1 MKTIYQVLLII
12 CVVLLSACKPSAT
25 PAAPS
30 ANNNEA
36 PEIDEPEI
44 DEPTIDEPE
53 PAEDNPWPED
63 AIVVTSTANSGSVTL
78 RQALNQAGAGDTIV
92 FDPDIFPPDNP
103 ATIFVR
109 NDALPGIKANVTI
122 DASNAGV
129 ILDGS
134 QLVGDWVAGLQIINA
149 DGVSIMGLRI
159 QNFNG
164 PGISITASSNNTIG
178 GDRSIGAGPYGQGNM
193 LVANNV
199 GLDISDQSAKRNT
212 ITGNLIGVD
221 LDDSDWLGNLDNG
234 ILVWEGVSD
243 NTIGPDNRIANNGN
257 RGIGFRDPNNRW
269 ENQVIENEI
278 YYNAIFRGN
287 PYYPSILD
295 IDFEAGRLIGATC
308 PNCTVEIYSTSEY
321 EGEILEVETTADE
334 DGVFQ
339 VNKGEA
345 FSGPLVTAKATNSHQ
360 KSSWFIWP
368 PISQTEQIL
377 VLQTGNTAPRT
388 QFYLKHPGSLP
399 DNHIATQYDGISY
412 DYDETDWAMY
422 EQAVTRGRVAINGIE
437 PETDD
442 WSKPEM
448 SLSLGQQDHFT
459 RLADRGVILTF
470 VLVFWDKENH
480 SSIEALPCY
489 RFTTEEEIEH
499 WLEYVR
505 FIVEN
510 LKDRVDY
517 FEIWN
522 EPDIANF
529 CPKSI
534 TLDDYIN
541 LIKVTAPVIREV
553 APEAKIVVG
562 GVSGTAYDNAYNY
575 LLGVLRSEA
584 MPLVDV
590 ISWHPMYNFTPDI
603 PRFRTYYYAYP
614 DKIQEIKD
622 TAEANGF
629 EGEYHADEISF
640 RTEVDLGDEF
650 YEYSQVVVNK
660 YFLQSAIMHRGEGI
674 NVGLGSGYYVINRL
688 SLAMAGVEPEPF
700 AVEIDSSADH
710 LMSYTFS
717 NQDGS
722 RMVGVWRH
730 TKVSE
735 YDPGIEATLTL
746 PNTTASKVVAIDLL
760 YNMKQELNFEIVDG
774 DLVVEN
780 LLIKDYP
787 ILIVLEP

>member
-1 MKTIYQVLLII
+1 VKVIRVLLLLLFIF
-12 CVVLLSACKPSAT
+12 VLTACKPPAT
-25 PAAPS
+25 PTTPP
-30 ANNNEA
+30 N
-36 PEIDEPEI
+36 EPE
-44 DEPTIDEPE
+44 E
-53 PAEDNPWPED
+53 PAPPGED
-63 AIVVTSTANSGSVTL
+63 AIVVTSTADSGFGTL
-78 RQALNQAGAGDTIV
+78 RQALNRAEHGDTIL
-92 FDPDIFPPDNP
+92 FDPDVFPPGAP
-103 ATIFVR
+103 ATIYVR
-109 NDALPGIKANVTI
+109 NEALPGIRSNVTI

-134 QLVGDWVAGLQIINA
+134 QLVGDWVAGLQTIRA

-164 PGISITASSNNTIG
+164 PGISITAATNNTIG
-178 GDRSIGAGPYGQGNM
+178 GDRSIGSGPYGQGNM

-199 GLDISDQSAKRNT
+199 GLDISDQSAKHNT
-212 ITGNLIGVD
+212 ITGNLIGID
-221 LDDSDWLGNLDNG
+221 LDGSDWLGNLDNG
-234 ILVWEGVSD
+234 ILVWEGVTD
-243 NTIGPDNRIANNGN
+243 NTIGPNNRIVNNGN
-257 RGIGFRDPNNRW
+257 RGIGFRNPNNRW

-278 YYNAIFRGN
+278 YYNAIYRGN
-287 PYYPSILD
+287 PYFPSILD
-295 IDFEAGRLIGATC
+295 IDFAAGRLTGATC

-321 EGEILEVETTADE
+321 EGEILEAETTADD
-334 DGVFQ
+334 DGVFM
-339 VNKGEA
+339 VNKGEP
-345 FSGPLVTAKATNSHQ
+345 FTGPLVTARATNSHQ
-360 KSSWFIWP
+360 RSSWFIWP

-412 DYDETDWAMY
+412 ENDETDWAMY
-422 EQAVTRGRVAINGIE
+422 KQAVTRGRVSTNGIE
-437 PETDD
+437 PHPDMD
-442 WSKPEM
+442 WNKPEM
-448 SLSLGQQDHFT
+448 PLSQDQQDHFT

-470 VLVFWDKENH
+470 VLIYWDTKN
-480 SSIEALPCY
+480 SSGPGSLPCY
-489 RFTTEEEIEH
+489 RFQTEEEIED
-499 WLEYVR
+499 WLVFVR
-505 FIVEN
+505 YIVET
-510 LKDRVDY
+510 LHDRVQY

-534 TLDDYIN
+534 YLDDYIN
-541 LIKVTAPVIREV
+541 LIKVTAPVIHEV
-553 APEAKIVVG
+553 EPEAKIVVG
-562 GVSGTAYDNAYNY
+562 GVSGTAYDNSYNY
-575 LLGVLRSEA
+575 LLGVLRSDA

-603 PRFRTYYYAYP
+603 PRFRNYYYAYP

-640 RTEVDLGDEF
+640 RSEFNLDDTF

-674 NVGLGSGYYVINRL
+674 DIGLGSGYYVINRV

-700 AVEIDSSADH
+700 EIEVDSNAEH

-717 NQDGS
+717 TLNDEK
-722 RMVGVWRH
+722 MVAVWRH
-730 TKVSE
+730 TEVSE
-735 YDPGIEATLTL
+735 FDPGTEATLTI

-760 YNMKQELNFEIVDG
+760 YNMEQELNFEIVDG
-774 DLVVEN
+774 DLVIEN
-780 LLIKDYP
+780 LLVKDYP
-787 ILIVLEP
+787 ILIILEP